1 MKYRRIT
8 FIPISPIAPLI
19 LCLAL
24 QTAQAQ
30 QPEDNLERHQNFR
43 GEMLTTLV
51 DQENWYR
58 DIRSG
63 SWEDSGLEPDRLI
76 EILTMVAEQSDDTEI
91 FDQDHEAWIQVWMS
105 VAKDAEEKATN
116 TSNQTKTKA
125 LYTEAYMAHML
136 ASYPHNNA
144 EITLREIE
152 AAAQSYV
159 KAGNVY
165 RAGRVGRINL
175 EVEGVNTTALL
186 HLPEGGG
193 PFPVVMWSG
202 GIDVTMVEHQ
212 HHFEKYFEPEGVA
225 FIAFDIPAV
234 GLNQKIPFVPSKAAV
249 VHHAV
254 YTAIKN
260 HSLLDENKVAA
271 LSTSGGGVSIVR
283 FAIENQNIKAA
294 VSRCGL
300 VDGPLGNTAIFPM
313 LPQMTLD
320 SWATRIGANPM
331 DFDDVAA
338 KSTPYSLV
346 VSGLLDGS
354 ILTNVPL
361 LAINTHQDPIAPPKD
376 MLATAKAS
384 ATGQVAFFGASGHCP
399 NEPAASE
406 FIANFILSRIT
417 KE

>member
-1 MKYRRIT
+1 MKDPRTKIV
-8 FIPISPIAPLI
+8 SIAPLVV
-19 LCLAL
+19 CLAM
-24 QTAQAQ
+24 QTVQAQ
-30 QPEDNLERHQNFR
+30 EPGENLEPYQNFR
-43 GEMLTTLV
+43 SEMLTTLV

-58 DIRSG
+58 EIRAESWGNSG
-63 SWEDSGLEPDRLI
+63 MESARLL
-76 EILTMVAEQSDDTEI
+76 EILAQVAEQSDDTEI
-91 FDQDHEAWIQVWMS
+91 IDHDHESWIQIWMS
-105 VAKDAEEKATN
+105 VAKDAEEKAVN
-116 TSNQTKTKA
+116 MSNQAEIKA
-125 LYTEAYMAHML
+125 LYIEAYMAHML

-144 EITLREIE
+144 EITLREME

-165 RAGRVGRINL
+165 RAGRVGRIKL
-175 EVEGVNTTALL
+175 KVEGVNTTALL
-186 HLPEGGG
+186 HLPEGDG

-234 GLNQKIPFVPSKAAV
+234 GLNQKVPFVPGKAAI

-271 LSTSGGGVSIVR
+271 LSASGGGISIVR

-300 VDGPLGNTAIFPM
+300 VDGPLGNTEIFPM
-313 LPQMTLD
+313 VPKMSLD

-331 DFDDVAA
+331 DFDDIAA

-361 LAINTHQDPIAPPKD
+361 LAINTHKDPIASPAD

-384 ATGQVAFFGASGHCP
+384 ATGQVAFFGASGHCS
-399 NEPAASE
+399 NEPVASE
-406 FIANFILSRIT
+406 FIADFFLSRIT
-417 KE
+417 K